1 MNDIMTFRRKQIEEE
16 FDKEIAAQKENK
28 LFYLA
33 KQTQKKKDK
42 WIARGRTFSTTL
54 GFMMG
59 EASEETWA
67 SLPASAMCK

>member
-42 WIARGRTFSTTL
+42 WIARGRQVWLERDKKVDTRAKIQI
-54 GFMMG
+54 
-59 EASEETWA
+59 ED
-67 SLPASAMCK
+67 